1 MAARPA
7 PRPFVFPPLWREGRT
22 GVEMAALL
30 RDPVLRGQGVP
41 EGDGRGVLL
50 IPGFLAGDGSL
61 AVMTAW
67 LRRAGWRTKSAGTRA
82 NIDCSGES
90 LARLAERLERLAERT
105 GGPVTVIGQS
115 RGGSLARALAVRE
128 PGLVSGV
135 IVLGSPQMDP
145 FAVHPLVLLQVRA
158 VSALGSLGVP
168 GLFRQACLDGACC
181 AEFRDG
187 LARRMPDGVGYV
199 SVYSRTD
206 GVVDWRSC
214 LDPDAE
220 HVEVDASHIGM
231 AVNPGVYRAVA
242 AAFARFDRGRAP
254 APAPAPAPA

>member
-7 PRPFVFPPLWREGRT
+7 PRPPVFPPLWREGRT
-22 GVEMAALL
+22 GLELAALL
-30 RDPVLRGQGVP
+30 RDPVIRGHGLP
-41 EGDGRGVLL
+41 AGDGRGVLL

-61 AVMTAW
+61 GVMTAW

-82 NIDCSGES
+82 NIDCSGDS
-90 LARLAERLERLAERT
+90 LAKLHDRLEGLAERT
-105 GGPVTVIGQS
+105 GGPVAVIGQS
-115 RGGSLARALAVRE
+115 RGGSLARALAVRR
-128 PGLVSGV
+128 PDLVSGV
-135 IVLGSPQMDP
+135 IALGSPQVDP

-187 LARRMPDGVGYV
+187 LARRMPGGVGYV

-242 AAFARFDRGRAP
+242 NALGAFTAAP
-254 APAPAPAPA
+254 AAA